1 MEREQYLKV
10 PYVLVVESFEADDGE
25 WLRRAYYPELPDAVV
40 EAASPIEA
48 IDRLDEKRVEII
60 TSRLANGLSV
70 PVPRPKPYWTLPSF
84 VPTIALPLVVG
95 A

>member
-10 PYVLVVESFEADDGE
+10 PYVLVVESFEAEDGE

-48 IDRLDEKRVEII
+48 IDRLDDKRVQII
-60 TSRLANGLSV
+60 TDRLANGLPV
-70 PVPRPKPYWTLPSF
+70 PVPRP
-84 VPTIALPLVVG
+84 PLH
-95 A
+95 